1 MSSDYEGTLGQAIF
15 EDIDENPYLAELYDS
30 LLYNYGLK
38 RLALSA
44 TPSRNVNVE
53 DALRFADLLSKSNHP
68 EKREVHRVWAQEIAT
83 LCSLLYPEN
92 PKTKFYAAAVFTA
105 IGNYQALK
113 LLGADAYLG
122 VLDELFNDYQ
132 SDYLAVPGEPD
143 LKFFAPQKR
152 AYDHFEDAAF
162 SYSAPT
168 SLGKSFMMRTF
179 IKSQVLS
186 GAKKNFAIVVP
197 TKALINETRSSLI
210 HDLADNL
217 EAHDYRV
224 VSAAG
229 DIVLE
234 GQHNF
239 IFVVT
244 PERLLYLLISK
255 PGLALDY
262 LFIDEAQKL
271 SGKNSRA
278 PFYYQLVNVLLA
290 RQNPPRI
297 VFASPNIPNPDVYL
311 KMIME
316 AEQGAA
322 SLATEYSPVTQ
333 FKFFIDL
340 TGNFVAIYN
349 ERTQSLIQLADLA
362 SLEGTGRPLTEII
375 NRIER
380 SGRVNNNNQ
389 TLIFYGAKTQTI
401 NNAVDYAKNLP
412 ALHDPELE
420 ALAKDIE
427 RDVHAD
433 YYLAGLV
440 RRGVGYHIGY
450 LPSPIRMRL
459 EEMFRENKLYA
470 LFCTSTLLEGVNLP
484 ADNLVI
490 TGRKIG
496 LANMTT
502 VELKNLVG
510 RVGRIRFNL
519 YGNVFFVSGVSDMP
533 EVTQEQYQSMLET
546 KIPDQKL
553 SVDTDSQVLSRRL
566 KESVVSTLSSGSLE
580 FQKGKES
587 YEVHQ
592 MVRKFGLI
600 LLRDITTNRQSFV
613 REAFAEFLPE
623 DKEQEIIE
631 RFVNRATQ
639 DDDINVSL
647 DQAERLAAAIQN
659 GLEYPRPDS
668 NGKFNYE
675 TTLAFLNNLARIFKW
690 EQYENDWGGLGY
702 IGKNGTSGIYP
713 LLRWYAV
720 LLHQWIE
727 GSGLNFIMKAALEFR
742 QRNPDN
748 FYIQRQKVTFDDS
761 LNHRNVV
768 FGDTLDAIEN
778 VILFSLSNYFLRFSN
793 EYKKQKGVETF
804 QNDWYEYVEYGT
816 TNPWTIILQRFGFS
830 RESAT
835 YIRRNVENA
844 ITQMP
849 SGVVYLNPLL
859 LHSANVNVKREAE
872 EIYYNV
878 PGSFTGQTQ
887 VPKLS
892 QETQQL
898 VETTRPE
905 EEKNRGSQ

>member
-1 MSSDYEGTLGQAIF
+1 MATKYEGTLGQAIF
-15 EDIDENPYLAELYDS
+15 ENIDDDVYLAELYDS
-30 LLYNYGLK
+30 LLYNYGLQ
-38 RLALSA
+38 RLALPV
-44 TPSRNVNVE
+44 TQRRNVNVE

-68 EKREVHRVWAQEIAT
+68 DKRESHRVWAQEIAI
-83 LCSLLYPEN
+83 LCSLLHPED

-105 IGNYQALK
+105 VGNYQALK
-113 LLGADAYLG
+113 LLGADAYSG

-132 SDYLAVPGEPD
+132 SDYLTVPGEEGM
-143 LKFFAPQKR
+143 KFFAPQKR
-152 AYDHFEDAAF
+152 AFDRFDDVAF

-179 IKSQVLS
+179 IKAQVLS
-186 GAKKNFAIVVP
+186 SAKKNFAIVVP
-197 TKALINETRSSLI
+197 TKALINETRSNLI
-210 HDLADNL
+210 HDLVDNL
-217 EAHDYRV
+217 EAHNYRV

-278 PFYYQLVNVLLA
+278 PFYYQVVNILLA
-290 RQNPPRI
+290 RQTPPRI
-297 VFASPNIPNPDVYL
+297 IFASPNIPNPDVYL
-311 KMIME
+311 KMLLDAQE
-316 AEQGAA
+316 GAE

-333 FKFFIDL
+333 FKFFIDFAA
-340 TGNFVAIYN
+340 NFVAIYN
-349 ERTQSLIQLADLA
+349 ERTQSLIHLADLA
-362 SLEGTGRPLTEII
+362 SLDGSGRPLTQLIA
-375 NRIER
+375 RIER
-380 SGRVNNNNQ
+380 SGRENNNNQ
-389 TLIFYGAKTQTI
+389 TLVFYGAKTQTI
-401 NNAVDYAKNLP
+401 NNAVDYAKNLTD
-412 ALHDPELE
+412 LHNPELE

-440 RRGVGYHIGY
+440 RRGVGYHVGY

-459 EEMFRENKLYA
+459 EEKFRENKLSA

-490 TGRKIG
+490 TGQKIG
-496 LANMTT
+496 LAKMTT

-510 RVGRIRFNL
+510 RVGRIKFSL

-533 EVTQEQYQSMLET
+533 KVTQEQYQSMIEAR
-546 KIPDQKL
+546 IPDQKL
-553 SVDTDSQVLSRRL
+553 SVDTDSQVLSKKL
-566 KESVVSTLSSGSLE
+566 KESVVATLASGNLE
-580 FQKGKES
+580 FEKGKES

-600 LLRDITTNRQSFV
+600 LLRDITTDRQSSV
-613 REAFAEFLPE
+613 RRAFADFLP
-623 DKEQEIIE
+623 DGKEQEIIDQ
-631 RFVNRATQ
+631 FTNRATQ
-639 DDDINVSL
+639 DDDINVSI
-647 DQAERLAAAIQN
+647 DQAETLAAAIKN
-659 GLEYPRPDS
+659 GLEYPQPDS
-668 NGKFNYE
+668 NGKFNYD

-720 LLHQWIE
+720 LLHQWME
-727 GSGLNFIMKAALEFR
+727 GNGLNYIMKAALEFR
-742 QRNPDN
+742 QRNPDS
-748 FYIQRQKVTFDDS
+748 FYIQRQKVTFDNS

-793 EYKKQKGVETF
+793 EYKKQKGLESF
-804 QNDWYEYVEYGT
+804 PNDWYEYVEYGT
-816 TNPWTIILQRFGFS
+816 TNDQTITLQRLGFS
-830 RESAT
+830 RESAN
-835 YIRRNVENA
+835 YIRRNVPNA
-844 ITQMP
+844 ITQKP
-849 SGVVYLNPLL
+849 DGNGYLLNSLL
-859 LHSANVNVKREAE
+859 LQSDNANVKREAE

-878 PGSFTGQTQ
+878 PGSFTT
-887 VPKLS
+887 PPPPP
-892 QETQQL
+892 
-898 VETTRPE
+898 TTPPDVLGE
-905 EEKNRGSQ
+905 A